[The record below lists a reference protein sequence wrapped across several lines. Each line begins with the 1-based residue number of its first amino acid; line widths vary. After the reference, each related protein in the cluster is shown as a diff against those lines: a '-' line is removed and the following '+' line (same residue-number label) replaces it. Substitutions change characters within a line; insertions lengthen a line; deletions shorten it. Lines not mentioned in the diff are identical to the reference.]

1 MIDNNTTEEKYISQ
15 VVLPPI
21 EEGGSERLYLIKDKN
36 ARDNIET
43 LQSNLTSLNE
53 EINTLDTKVDNIDI
67 PDISNLVTTDN
78 LNNTVSNLITR
89 TELDNGYVK

>member
-1 MIDNNTTEEKYISQ
+1 MIDNTTEKKYISQ

-21 EEGGSERLYLIKDKN
+21 ENGGNERLYLIKDKN

-53 EINTLDTKVDNIDI
+53 EINTLDTKVDNLDI

-78 LNNTVSNLITR
+78 LNNKISNLITKN
-89 TELDNGYVK
+89 ELDNTYVK